1 MQSNVR
7 LMGVRQGSGAA
18 IVVAAVEPGS
28 AAAAAGVRPG
38 QQLLAVSDPI
48 RRGEFWQ
55 INGQSSL
62 RYVRQAI
69 AMRVAD
75 TIALQLTA
83 QPIREWRRAV
93 EASRAAQRAAASAL
107 TPQSQPAA
115 DQPQADDLLSNI
127 VRASIDSS
135 LGSLDS
141 FDAGDANASS
151 GTGTIDGDGDGP
163 ALTAA
168 GRAAAAKLTVAEK
181 LEQRY
186 IEGQAAADALA
197 AQESD
202 LERRK
207 RRRKEYFE
215 QVGLCCQLCCAS
227 GKLLRFQGR
236 VGGQA
241 AAGNVIECCAS
252 DGLSTM
258 CEVEAMAGSD
268 GVGAACSPC
277 LLQHKACAIFAP
289 SRCCELQCRGS
300 QGDPIGPFLLP
311 PSQLLQQGGR
321 NDVPF
326 FTGVVLLIALPPAVL
341 LFWAFSSGYIEEI
354 DRYGLLR

>member
-1 MQSNVR
+1 MRSISGGLQGGHGKAAGNGWGPCAEVCKLRLKKQEHNSRTPADVDGEVRLGGKCLHAGLSSLQPPFPIKSHAHLSPSGRLELPTEDVQANVR
-7 LMGVRQGSGAA
+7 LMGVRQGRGAA
-18 IVVAAVEPGS
+18 IVIAAVEPGS

-62 RYVRQAI
+62 RYVCQAI
-69 AMRVAD
+69 SMRVAE
-75 TIALQLTA
+75 TITLQLTA

-93 EASRAAQRAAASAL
+93 EASRAAQRAAAAAL
-107 TPQSQPAA
+107 TPQPQAPAG
-115 DQPQADDLLSNI
+115 QPQDDDLLSNI

-135 LGSLDS
+135 MGSLDS
-141 FDAGDANASS
+141 FDSGDASSSSAAAS
-151 GTGTIDGDGDGP
+151 GDSSEAGP
-163 ALTAA
+163 GLTAA

-215 QVGLCCQLCCAS
+215 QV
-227 GKLLRFQGR
+227 R
-236 VGGQA
+236 
-241 AAGNVIECCAS
+241 
-252 DGLSTM
+252 
-258 CEVEAMAGSD
+258 
-268 GVGAACSPC
+268 GAASPG
-277 LLQHKACAIFAP
+277 LGWLSPVQAFYI
-289 SRCCELQCRGS
+289 
-300 QGDPIGPFLLP
+300 
-311 PSQLLQQGGR
+311 
-321 NDVPF
+321 V
-326 FTGVVLLIALPPAVL
+326 GVCVQPQ
-341 LFWAFSSGYIEEI
+341 
-354 DRYGLLR
+354 

>member
-1 MQSNVR
+1 MHSAFLPPLHRLELPTEDVQANVR
-7 LMGVRQGSGAA
+7 LMGVRQGRGAA
-18 IVVAAVEPGS
+18 IVIAAVEPGS

-69 AMRVAD
+69 SMRVAD
-75 TIALQLTA
+75 SIALQLTA
-83 QPIREWRRAV
+83 QPIREWRRAI
-93 EASRAAQRAAASAL
+93 EASRAAQRAAAAAL
-107 TPQSQPAA
+107 TQQPLRSA
-115 DQPQADDLLSNI
+115 DQPQDDDLLSNI

-135 LGSLDS
+135 MSSVSSMDS
-141 FDAGDANASS
+141 FDASDASGASA
-151 GTGTIDGDGDGP
+151 DGDGAEPGA

-215 QVGLCCQLCCAS
+215 QVGRSRAAQLCSQLA
-227 GKLLRFQGR
+227 GLRCQQAGCGTSLFAAGWR
-236 VGGQA
+236 LCVPA
-241 AAGNVIECCAS
+241 AAGICAAIRTS
-252 DGLSTM
+252 PAFQPL
-258 CEVEAMAGSD
+258 GS
-268 GVGAACSPC
+268 A
-277 LLQHKACAIFAP
+277 
-289 SRCCELQCRGS
+289 
-300 QGDPIGPFLLP
+300 
-311 PSQLLQQGGR
+311 
-321 NDVPF
+321 
-326 FTGVVLLIALPPAVL
+326 
-341 LFWAFSSGYIEEI
+341 W
-354 DRYGLLR
+354 

>member
-1 MQSNVR
+1 
-7 LMGVRQGSGAA
+7 MGVRQGSGAA

-107 TPQSQPAA
+107 TPQPQLAA
-115 DQPQADDLLSNI
+115 DQPQDDDLLSNI

-141 FDAGDANASS
+141 FDSGDASASS
-151 GTGTIDGDGDGP
+151 GTGSVDGDGP

-168 GRAAAAKLTVAEK
+168 GRAAAVKLTVAEK

-215 QVGLCCQLCCAS
+215 QVW
-227 GKLLRFQGR
+227 
-236 VGGQA
+236 
-241 AAGNVIECCAS
+241 
-252 DGLSTM
+252 
-258 CEVEAMAGSD
+258 
-268 GVGAACSPC
+268 
-277 LLQHKACAIFAP
+277 
-289 SRCCELQCRGS
+289 RCC
-300 QGDPIGPFLLP
+300 
-311 PSQLLQQGGR
+311 
-321 NDVPF
+321 
-326 FTGVVLLIALPPAVL
+326 
-341 LFWAFSSGYIEEI
+341 
-354 DRYGLLR
+354 

>member
-1 MQSNVR
+1 MMVLSLPQAQPADPQEARTEEQIKLELPTEDVQANVR
-7 LMGVRQGSGAA
+7 LMGVRQGRGAA
-18 IVVAAVEPGS
+18 IVIAAVEPGS
-28 AAAAAGVRPG
+28 AAAAAGLRPG

-83 QPIREWRRAV
+83 QPIREWQRAI
-93 EASRAAQRAAASAL
+93 EASRAAQRAAAAAL
-107 TPQSQPAA
+107 TPAPERPA
-115 DQPQADDLLSNI
+115 DQPQDDDLLSNI

-135 LGSLDS
+135 LSVSSLDS
-141 FDAGDANASS
+141 FDASDAAGSASA
-151 GTGTIDGDGDGP
+151 DGDGP

-197 AQESD
+197 AAESD

-207 RRRKEYFE
+207 RRRKEYF
-215 QVGLCCQLCCAS
+215 
-227 GKLLRFQGR
+227 
-236 VGGQA
+236 
-241 AAGNVIECCAS
+241 
-252 DGLSTM
+252 D
-258 CEVEAMAGSD
+258 
-268 GVGAACSPC
+268 
-277 LLQHKACAIFAP
+277 
-289 SRCCELQCRGS
+289 
-300 QGDPIGPFLLP
+300 
-311 PSQLLQQGGR
+311 QQSGR

-326 FTGVVLLIALPPAVL
+326 FAGVVTLIALPPAVL
-341 LFWAFSSGYIEEI
+341 LIWAISSGYLEEI
-354 DRYGLLR
+354 DRYGLLQW

>member
-1 MQSNVR
+1 MPLLAHASRHPDILHPAVLPPLHRLELPTEDVQSNVR
-7 LMGVRQGSGAA
+7 LMGVRQGRGAA
-18 IVVAAVEPGS
+18 IVIAAVEPGS

-69 AMRVAD
+69 SMRVAD
-75 TIALQLTA
+75 SIALQLTA
-83 QPIREWRRAV
+83 QPIREWRRAI
-93 EASRAAQRAAASAL
+93 EASRAAQRAAAAAL
-107 TPQSQPAA
+107 TQQPLRSA
-115 DQPQADDLLSNI
+115 DQPQDDDLLSNI

-135 LGSLDS
+135 MSSVSSMDS
-141 FDAGDANASS
+141 FDASDASGASA
-151 GTGTIDGDGDGP
+151 DGDGAAPGP

-168 GRAAAAKLTVAEK
+168 GRAAATKLTVAEK

-215 QVGLCCQLCCAS
+215 QVGRSRAAQLCSQLA
-227 GKLLRFQGR
+227 GLRCQQAGCGTSLFAAGWR
-236 VGGQA
+236 LCVPA
-241 AAGNVIECCAS
+241 AAGICAAIR
-252 DGLSTM
+252 T
-258 CEVEAMAGSD
+258 
-268 GVGAACSPC
+268 SP
-277 LLQHKACAIFAP
+277 AF
-289 SRCCELQCRGS
+289 
-300 QGDPIGPFLLP
+300 
-311 PSQLLQQGGR
+311 QLLGS
-321 NDVPF
+321 
-326 FTGVVLLIALPPAVL
+326 A
-341 LFWAFSSGYIEEI
+341 W
-354 DRYGLLR
+354 

>member
-1 MQSNVR
+1 MQLLSLSAAHPSACCGLARGQKPSAAAPRRSALPPPPAATRRARHAEHRLVARAAVDPQETQVEEQIKLELPTEDVQSNVR

-28 AAAAAGVRPG
+28 VAAAAGVRPG

-55 INGQSSL
+55 INSQSSL

-93 EASRAAQRAAASAL
+93 EAQRAAQRAAASAL
-107 TPQSQPAA
+107 TPQPQLAA
-115 DQPQADDLLSNI
+115 DQPQDDDLLSNI

-141 FDAGDANASS
+141 FDAGDISS
-151 GTGTIDGDGDGP
+151 GTGSVDGDGA

-168 GRAAAAKLTVAEK
+168 GRAAAAKLTMAEK

-215 QVGLCCQLCCAS
+215 Q
-227 GKLLRFQGR
+227 
-236 VGGQA
+236 
-241 AAGNVIECCAS
+241 
-252 DGLSTM
+252 
-258 CEVEAMAGSD
+258 
-268 GVGAACSPC
+268 
-277 LLQHKACAIFAP
+277 
-289 SRCCELQCRGS
+289 
-300 QGDPIGPFLLP
+300 
-311 PSQLLQQGGR
+311 QGGR

-326 FTGVVLLIALPPAVL
+326 FTGVILLIALPPAVL
-341 LFWAFSSGYIEEI
+341 LFWAFSSGYIEQI